1 MAVKADITIDIDKQ
15 VGELQNL
22 SQIYNA
28 RVGDNKT
35 PLTIAW
41 RKNDLP
47 LNLKG
52 LHAYIVGKT
61 GDGSYNNETGKIDF
75 PVGSPVSQFED
86 DGSGTL
92 DGGQSGLTTLL
103 IPKQMWQK
111 SGLFSGYIGL
121 KSEDGS
127 VFTSKDI
134 WFKVLGNVLDAG
146 VEINYFIGDFNKA
159 LAEAEKKLQDKEASF
174 DQITNAA
181 LDELKQKYQQKVAA
195 FEGSMDKT
203 NASINEYL
211 ASMQNLTARIESL
224 QNKLKAEDVVPYGE
238 YLSDKQDINTKID
251 NKLKD
256 LTYPL
261 EVFTD
266 ADAISQKYPNG
277 GTYGNRLVLAGNP
290 LHKWFYKQDGD
301 KMWHDLGLY
310 ETTQIADHSITGSQ
324 LKPSAANLNYFQV
337 TPWILNWENR
347 TLTVSNSSTLLIG
360 NKLYGVLNSADGTH
374 PYNIPK
380 IDENYAIAVL
390 FNADTLKLEFS
401 SLGSPSDDRYY
412 LGEIDFAT
420 KTYSIKFDMISSD
433 QLWSE
438 DISLAND
445 IRSVK
450 LPSDNSFI
458 ASGASQIRYDP
469 QKAKLTLFGNTNIF
483 FKKRTISLSTGE
495 YQFPGFENKNIFFY
509 VTYDGKIK
517 AFSDP
522 NDAPDNEYFIG
533 YYDGYNC
540 HTYFKNVGYKT
551 ALNPSLPIF
560 LASQNKF
567 KIDFKNKKFIA
578 PFIDHWFNSTSCI
591 SINSQS
597 LDLVDDTAFVGLDE
611 NNPDQPYVFSNDLFN
626 LTFKY
631 QLLGFYDL
639 NHHVYYFGSYGSS
652 NDFDSYPYWQKSISC
667 LGDSITSGGMTSVG
681 KPAISYVPNLQNLLH
696 SENVTNCGV
705 SGSGITKVVGKNDS
719 FAERVDSIKG
729 QDLVTVFGGINDFM
743 YLNSPLGKMSDTS
756 DTITTFYGALK
767 HVFEELL
774 KNNPDAKFLM
784 ITPYKVSK
792 DGIGTFDKD
801 GNLRKNDAG
810 YTELDYVNAIKD
822 VASYYSIP
830 VVDMFNAGNFNLC
843 TKVQM
848 AMDNN
853 AYSADLLHPNEKGA
867 KRIAETIYHAI
878 NRL

>member
-22 SQIYNA
+22 TQIYNA

-61 GDGSYNNETGKIDF
+61 GDGSYNSETGKIDF
-75 PVGSPVSQFED
+75 PINTPVSQFED

-103 IPKQMWQK
+103 IPKQMWQN
-111 SGLFSGYIGL
+111 SGLFAGYIGL

-146 VEINYFIGDFNKA
+146 VEINYFIGDFDKA
-159 LAEAEKKLQDKEASF
+159 LAEAEKKLQDKTDSF
-174 DQITNAA
+174 DQVTNKA
-181 LDELKQKYQQKVAA
+181 LDDLKQKYQQKVADA
-195 FEGSMDKT
+195 DGAMDKT
-203 NASINEYL
+203 NAAIQEYL
-211 ASMQNLTARIESL
+211 ASVQNITTSIESL
-224 QNKLKAEDVVPYGE
+224 QNKLKTEDVVPYGE
-238 YLSDKQDINTKID
+238 YLSDKQDINTKIE

-266 ADAISQKYPNG
+266 ANAISQKYPNG
-277 GTYGNRLVLAGNP
+277 GIYGNKLVLAGNP
-290 LHKWFYKQDGD
+290 LHKWFYQQDGD

-324 LKPSAANLNYFQV
+324 IKPSAANLNYFQ
-337 TPWILNWENR
+337 TEPWILDWENR
-347 TLTVSNSSTLLIG
+347 TLTVGANSTLIIG
-360 NKLYGVLNSADGTH
+360 NKLYGIDINDEGTH

-380 IDENYAIAVL
+380 IDHPALAVL
-390 FNADTLKLEFS
+390 FNADTLKLEFC
-401 SLGSPSDDRYY
+401 SLLEPADDRYY
-412 LGEIDFAT
+412 LGELDFAS
-420 KTYSIKFDMISSD
+420 KTYAIKFNVISSE
-433 QLWSE
+433 QLWGSNV
-438 DISLAND
+438 SLAND
-445 IRSVK
+445 INSIN
-450 LPSDNSFI
+450 LPSDNSFV
-458 ASGASQIRYDP
+458 AHGASQIRYDP
-469 QKAKLTLFGNTNIF
+469 KNAKLTIFAETNIF
-483 FKKRTISLSTGE
+483 FKKTAMTLNQGE
-495 YQFPGFENKNIFFY
+495 YQFPGFEGKNVFFY
-509 VTYDGKIK
+509 VTYDSKIK
-517 AFSDP
+517 AYSDP
-522 NDAPDNEYFIG
+522 ALAPDNEYFIG
-533 YYDGYNC
+533 YFDGYNC
-540 HTYFKNVGYKT
+540 HTYFRNLGYKT
-551 ALNPSLPIF
+551 AYNPSLPVF
-560 LASQNKF
+560 LANQNKF
-567 KIDFKNKKFIA
+567 IIDFKNKKFIA
-578 PFIDHWFNSTSCI
+578 PYIDRWLTSTSCI
-591 SINSQS
+591 SIKSQS
-597 LDLVDDTAFVGLDE
+597 LDLVDNTAFIGLDE
-611 NNPDQPYVFSNDLFN
+611 NNPDQPYVFSSDLFDI
-626 LTFKY
+626 TFKY

-639 NHHVYYFGSYGSS
+639 DHHVYYFGNYGSS

-667 LGDSITSGGMTSVG
+667 LGDSITSGGMTSVD
-681 KPAISYVPNLQNLLH
+681 KPAISYVPDLQNLLH

-705 SGSGITKVVGKNDS
+705 SGSGITKVASKDDS
-719 FAERVDSIKG
+719 FAERVDSIKN

-743 YLNSPLGKMSDTS
+743 YLNSPLGKMSDDS

-801 GNLRKNDAG
+801 GNLRKNNAG

-843 TKVQM
+843 TNVQM

-853 AYSADLLHPNEKGA
+853 AYSVDLLHPNEKGA